1 MFNEIGK
8 KIKRLAS
15 TLCKVQIAIYVI
27 AAIVFLGL
35 GLISIVDGNEDS
47 AFFWI
52 LIGLACAII
61 GPLLAWLSTIILY
74 GYGEL
79 IDKTGEIEK
88 NTRPA
93 NTAPTAN
100 VNPTYQSPVNANP
113 MAANPAYANPTVQ
126 SDRIQF

>member
-1 MFNEIGK
+1 MFNDIGK

-27 AAIVFLGL
+27 AAIVFFALGS
-35 GLISIVDGNEDS
+35 ISFVDGNED
-47 AFFWI
+47 FGPIFI
-52 LIGLACAII
+52 LVAVALAIVGPII
-61 GPLLAWLSTIILY
+61 AWLSTIILY

-79 IDKTGEIEK
+79 IDKTSEIEK

-113 MAANPAYANPTVQ
+113 MTANPAYANPTVQ

>member
-15 TLCKVQIAIYVI
+15 ALCKIQIAIYVI
-27 AAIVFLGL
+27 AAIGLLVFGVIYLT
-35 GLISIVDGNEDS
+35 EDT
-47 AFFWI
+47 FGFLLI